1 MHCSCNASAGR
12 VVDAWSIH
20 PCVLSLVAK
29 EGRSSSSRYLVDR
42 ACPLVV
48 VDMAV
53 ERQVHPVLL
62 PELLE
67 ALPGHGLRERAVDAV
82 EEAGGVAE
90 DAVRDEHQ
98 PRLLLPVDR
107 GEAALDELVLLRAF
121 PPVVL
126 AVRHAEP
133 EHAVVCRVP
142 VDPTRRPQ
150 PKRSKFQAF
159 LSIYRCVI
167 KIDRVA
173 LHIYQ

>member
-67 ALPGHGLRERAVDAV
+67 ALPGHGLGERAVDAV

-142 VDPTRRPQ
+142 VESNKTSSQSVSSSRLF
-150 PKRSKFQAF
+150 SA
-159 LSIYRCVI
+159 Y
-167 KIDRVA
+167 IDV
-173 LHIYQ
+173 

>member
-67 ALPGHGLRERAVDAV
+67 ALPGHGLGERAVDAV

-142 VDPTRRPQ
+142 VDPTKQ
-150 PKRSKFQAF
+150 AAKAFQVPGF
-159 LSIYRCVI
+159 SQ
-167 KIDRVA
+167 
-173 LHIYQ
+173 HI